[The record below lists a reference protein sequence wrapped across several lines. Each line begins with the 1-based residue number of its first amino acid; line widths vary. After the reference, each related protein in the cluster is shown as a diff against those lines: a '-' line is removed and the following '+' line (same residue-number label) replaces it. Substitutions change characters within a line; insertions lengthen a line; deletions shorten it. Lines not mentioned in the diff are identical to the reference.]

1 MGSPA
6 TIQPAVSRAR
16 RAKAPTLTRRALCIE
31 QVPDRPLYL
40 FTLSADEILRVA
52 GISRVSRDDAG
63 AVIGYQREEVRQH
76 VTGILEYV
84 DGDFPLF
91 PNAIILALPSTVRFT
106 RSRGPNVSDG
116 LASAGTLEIPIGASS
131 GLETA
136 WIVDGQQ
143 RAMALSRS
151 KRRSLP
157 VPISAFVA
165 DEVAIQREQFMRINT
180 TRSLPRALVTELL

>member
-1 MGSPA
+1 MSRHAAAMP
-6 TIQPAVSRAR
+6 TVSRSH
-16 RAKAPTLTRRALCIE
+16 RAELSALVRRALCIE
-31 QVPDRPLYL
+31 QVRDRPLYL
-40 FTLSADEILRVA
+40 FTLSAEEILRVA

-136 WIVDGQQ
+136 WIVDGQ
-143 RAMALSRS
+143 
-151 KRRSLP
+151 
-157 VPISAFVA
+157 
-165 DEVAIQREQFMRINT
+165 
-180 TRSLPRALVTELL
+180 